1 MHLSCI
7 FLVTNWDKY
16 SLDIVLVCNYSNYIL
31 QFHLHENGGT
41 NMEKHLRTR
50 NVKLIKIGNSKGI
63 RLPKAILQ
71 KYGFSDYLLLD
82 ETDQGLLLRKKEGDK
97 LSWEHTY
104 KQMAKEEE
112 NWDDFDVTLLDGLE
126 GEDLGPEK
134 I

>member
-1 MHLSCI
+1 
-7 FLVTNWDKY
+7 
-16 SLDIVLVCNYSNYIL
+16 
-31 QFHLHENGGT
+31 
-41 NMEKHLRTR
+41 MEKHLRTR
-50 NVKLIKIGNSKGI
+50 NVKLINIGNSKGI

-82 ETDQGLLLRKKEGDK
+82 ETDRGLLLRKKEGDK

-126 GEDLGPEK
+126 GEDLGSEK